1 MYAKQTIKQSVTK
14 LKTNLEQGLTIEE
27 SNNRIKQY
35 GYNQLK
41 EDDKKTWYHMLFE
54 QLNDPL
60 IYVLFIAAIAS
71 VFLKEVADAAI
82 IIFVVGINAMVGM
95 IQEGKAQKALES
107 LKQLS
112 SPNALVMRNG
122 KLEKIKASLLVP
134 GDLVYLEAGDLV
146 PADLRLVSTINLE
159 VDESALTGESIPVS
173 KDALHLCS
181 QNCAIA
187 DCINMAYMST
197 AVQKGRGCGV
207 VTATGMDTEIGK
219 IAGILHKTKT
229 DATPLQ
235 KRLGDMGRLLSI
247 VAVVLCVGLFI
258 IAVLQKRN
266 IPDMLMTAI
275 SLAVAAVPEGLPAIV
290 TIVLALSVSRMVRV
304 QTIIRRLPCVETL
317 GSVNVVCSDKTGTL
331 TKNQMSVVSCFV
343 NMNVIKTNELSTLQC
358 ETFLRGF
365 ILCGDAFVQGRK
377 RFGDPTELALI
388 DMGNAVGIQKDTL
401 ESKYPRVYEIPFDA
415 TRKMMSTL
423 HKEEQGHIL
432 YTKGSADLLL
442 ERCTSILINGQI
454 RPMTQND
461 KKRIVEIVEQMSGNA
476 LRVLALSLKKMDFK
490 VKVDTNDENDMTFVG
505 LVGMIDPP
513 RPEAADAVNEF
524 KCAGVRTIMITG
536 DHADTAF
543 AIAKSLGIAASK
555 DQCMTGKQLDYMDD
569 ASLLNN
575 INNVNVFAR
584 VSPEH
589 KVRIVNILRKKG
601 YIVAMTGDGVNDAP
615 ALKAAD
621 IGIAM
626 GKNGTDTAR
635 SCADMVLVDDNFATI
650 KKAIEE
656 GRAIYGN
663 IKKAILFLLSSNFGE
678 IITMFTAVLL
688 GLATPLKASHILW
701 INLLTDT
708 LPALALGTDK
718 NDTKLLMQRPPRDA
732 KESLF
737 ADGGLFCTLFYGA
750 LIAFV
755 SLAAFLMLP
764 IGILK
769 QEGMGISIR
778 ALRDL
783 LGNTDLLTRCQT
795 YAFTVLGMS
804 QLFHAV
810 GMRNVEISIFKMN
823 LFKNPLMIVA
833 LILGTFLQIAVTRIP
848 LLIKLFGTVMVS
860 SLQWLI
866 LLYFAIMPLIAHELL
881 IILKKK
887 SP

>member
-1 MYAKQTIKQSVTK
+1 MYAKQTIEQSVTH
-14 LKTNLEQGLTIEE
+14 LKTNIEHGLTIEE
-27 SNNRIKQY
+27 TNHRIKKY
-35 GYNQLK
+35 GYNLLK
-41 EDDKKTWYHMLFE
+41 DDDKKTWYQMLLE

-60 IYVLFIAAIAS
+60 IYVLFIAAAAS
-71 VFLKEVADAAI
+71 VFLKEAADAVI
-82 IIFVVGINAMVGM
+82 ILIVVAINAVVGM

-112 SPNALVMRNG
+112 SPHALVLRNE
-122 KLEKIKASLLVP
+122 KLERIEASHLVP
-134 GDLVYLEAGDLV
+134 GDVVYLEAGDMV
-146 PADLRLVSTINLE
+146 PADLRLISTTNLE
-159 VDESALTGESIPVS
+159 IDESALTGESTSVS
-173 KDALHLCS
+173 KDAMHVCLEDCP
-181 QNCAIA
+181 IA
-187 DCINMAYMST
+187 DRINMAYMST
-197 AVQKGRGCGV
+197 GVQKGRGQGI
-207 VTATGMDTEIGK
+207 VTATGMNTEIGK
-219 IAGILHKTKT
+219 IAGILHKTKN

-247 VAVVLCVGLFI
+247 VAVILCIGLFI

-266 IPDMLMTAI
+266 IPEMLMTAI

-331 TKNQMSVVSCFV
+331 TKNQMSVVSCFI
-343 NMNVIKTNELSTLQC
+343 NMKMYGINEITVSQC
-358 ETFLRGF
+358 REFFKGF
-365 ILCGDAFVQGRK
+365 VLCGDAFIQGEK

-388 DMGNAVGIQKDTL
+388 DMGNKVGLNKSIL
-401 ESKYPRVYEIPFDA
+401 EKTYLRIHEIPFDSN
-415 TRKMMSTL
+415 RKLMSTI
-423 HKEEQGHIL
+423 HKDKDGYVM
-432 YTKGSADLLL
+432 YTKGSADILLN
-442 ERCTSILINGQI
+442 RCSSILQDGQV
-454 RPMTQND
+454 RPISSTD
-461 KKRIVEIVEQMSGNA
+461 KKAILETLEYMSCQA
-476 LRVLALSLKKMDFK
+476 LRVLALAQK
-490 VKVDTNDENDMTFVG
+490 KVDSVGKADEKDEYDLTFVG
-505 LVGMIDPP
+505 LAGMIDPP
-513 RPEAADAVNEF
+513 RQEAAEAVAEF
-524 KCAGVRTIMITG
+524 KQAGVRTIMITG
-536 DHADTAF
+536 DHADTAL
-543 AIAKSLGIAASK
+543 AIAKPLGIAATK
-555 DQCMTGKQLDYMDD
+555 EECMTGKQLDEMDD
-569 ASLLNN
+569 ESLLRK
-575 INNVNVFAR
+575 INRVHVFAR

-589 KVRIVNILRKKG
+589 KVRIVNILKKMG
-601 YIVAMTGDGVNDAP
+601 HIVAMTGDGVNDAP

-701 INLLTDT
+701 VNLLTDT

-718 NDTKLLMQRPPRDA
+718 NDTMLLMQRPPRDA

-737 ADGGLFCTLFYGA
+737 ADGGLFCTLFYGS

-769 QEGMGISIR
+769 GGNMSVTVRGL
-778 ALRDL
+778 AGL
-783 LGNTDLLTRCQT
+783 LKDPILLARCQT

-804 QLFHAV
+804 QLFHAW

-823 LFKNPLMIVA
+823 PLQNKLMI
-833 LILGTFLQIAVTRIP
+833 LSLLLGTFLQIVVTRIP
-848 LLIKLFGTVMVS
+848 FLVQMFGTMTLS
-860 SLQWLI
+860 FFEWLY
-866 LLYFAIMPLIAHELL
+866 LLFFAIMPLVAHELL

-887 SP
+887 PS